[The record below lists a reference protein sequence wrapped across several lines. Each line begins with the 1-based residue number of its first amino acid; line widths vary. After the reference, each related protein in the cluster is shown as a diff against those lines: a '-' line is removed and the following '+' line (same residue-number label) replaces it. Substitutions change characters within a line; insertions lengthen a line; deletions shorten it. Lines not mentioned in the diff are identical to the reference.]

1 MPYPEHN
8 KERFFKYTT
17 AETLVTILETS
28 TVRYSSPLLFNDP
41 FDAQTGLHFDFDIQ
55 LFPGKVLSHI
65 KSLVS
70 LHQKPN
76 FPASSPWGE
85 AIQFLWEKRI
95 EHGALPDDLWN
106 TLHPLMDQLRDQ
118 MVHLQSGF
126 RTGWDNYLPRIR
138 VFSVAEEKD
147 NLLMWSHYAKSH
159 TGVVIEFL
167 VLPQGDNPLCVAR
180 PAIYSQSPPSLFTE
194 QQWMDDILGICPLDL
209 NELYFRYAYVKG
221 NTWAY
226 EKEWRVWDLIPE
238 QQEVLYSD
246 YPLHEKEI
254 GAIYLGCAIPPDER
268 TRLVTLMSHK
278 QPHAMIFQSRKAS
291 EEYRLDFEQ
300 M

>member
-17 AETLVTILETS
+17 AETLVSILEAS

-41 FDAQTGLHFDFDIQ
+41 FDAQSGLHFDFDIQ
-55 LFPGKVLSHI
+55 LFPDKLLAHI
-65 KSLVS
+65 KNLVS
-70 LHQKPN
+70 LPTKPD

-95 EHGALPDDLWN
+95 EHGVLPDDLWN
-106 TLHPLMDQLRDQ
+106 TIHSLIHQLKGQ
-118 MVHLQSGF
+118 MVQLQSGF
-126 RTGWDNYLPRIR
+126 RKGWDDYLPRIR

-167 VLPQGDNPLCVAR
+167 VLPQEDNPLCAAGQ
-180 PAIYSQSPPSLFTE
+180 AIYSQNPPSLFTQ
-194 QQWMDDILGICPLDL
+194 QQWMDDILGICPFDL
-209 NELYFRYAYVKG
+209 NELYTRYAYVKS
-221 NTWAY
+221 NIWAY
-226 EKEWRVWDLIPE
+226 EKEWRVWDLIQV
-238 QQEVLYSD
+238 QQGVLYSD

-254 GAIYLGCAIPPDER
+254 GAIYLGCKMSPDDR
-268 TRLVTLMSHK
+268 TKLVKLISQK
-278 QPHAMIFQSRKAS
+278 QPHARIFQARKAS